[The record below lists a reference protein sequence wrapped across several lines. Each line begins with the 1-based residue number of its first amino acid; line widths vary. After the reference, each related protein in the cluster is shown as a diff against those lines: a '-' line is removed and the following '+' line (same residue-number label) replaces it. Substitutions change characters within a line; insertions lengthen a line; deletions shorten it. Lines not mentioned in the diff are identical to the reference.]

1 MMGLMDVLNRLN
13 KVLVIFIDDDEEEES
28 AEEETIDEPPSSVL
42 GVYHSLQWVSRGFDP
57 HPRLRSGG
65 LLRMPVDQLVL
76 LFASISGMAPC
87 AKVLALIQSN
97 TDKNDPKAASS
108 AVELML
114 VCVVE
119 RAYSSFLS
127 KDHGSK
133 RLDVIPPIL
142 YNDLLSLLQH
152 HRTSD
157 DPRSHAVTES
167 VRATFRRML
176 SLVEDEGREVVCLD
190 MDGNVFSDPDGGK
203 LDSLMRACRNLI
215 NSRGLLASEF
225 PCE

>member
-1 MMGLMDVLNRLN
+1 MVGLADILKRLN
-13 KVLVIFIDDDEEEES
+13 KVLVIFLDDDEPPPTREEENVS
-28 AEEETIDEPPSSVL
+28 DGSSIM
-42 GVYHSLQWVSRGFDP
+42 GVFRSLAWVSHGFDP
-57 HPRLRSGG
+57 HFRVRNGH
-65 LLRMPVDQLVL
+65 LLRMPVDQLVF
-76 LFASISGMAPC
+76 LFASISGVAPC
-87 AKVLALIQSN
+87 AKVFSLIQGSAN
-97 TDKNDPKAASS
+97 KEDPKAASS

-119 RAYSSFLS
+119 RAYSNFLS

-142 YNDLLSLLQH
+142 YNDLLSLLRN
-152 HRTSD
+152 HRTSN

-167 VRATFRRML
+167 VRASFARML
-176 SLVEDEGREVVCLD
+176 GLVSDGGREVVCLD

-215 NSRGLLASEF
+215 NSRGLLASE
-225 PCE
+225 CDR